1 MKKTKIIFLDFDGV
15 ISTPE
20 CRWNLDP
27 EKIALLEELI
37 KETDAKIVVSS
48 SWSVGSK
55 TAEHFVNKLFN
66 GWTNHANSVITKD
79 SVFIRAII

>member
-27 EKIALLEELI
+27 KKVALVEELI

-48 SWSVGSK
+48 SWSVCSK
-55 TAEHFVNKLFN
+55 TA
-66 GWTNHANSVITKD
+66 
-79 SVFIRAII
+79 